1 MVVIFMMNQTE
12 KVLMSLSSL
21 SVYRGVLNRS
31 VPKSFYKLLK
41 ASKENAE
48 SFLKAY
54 GQFFALLSE
63 RGYSDKFAESMG
75 EAIMFDENCFTRA
88 ATSVTAENLPQNVLF
103 AAKRDCISLM
113 NSTALTPEDIINSC
127 SFKSEIEDIIPT
139 LPKWEQGSFPK
150 ELENVKDSMA
160 ELTAFHRENGCGMFA
175 RYKAFIWRTGGIQ
188 PIMYPDVVT
197 LENLKGYEV
206 QRKAVID
213 NTKAFLQGKTCNNCL
228 LYGDKGTGK
237 SSTVKAVVNSMRKQ
251 GLRIVEIP
259 KERLMDFPLL
269 VDSIAAVPLKFIIF
283 IDDLSFNKQ
292 DESYASLK
300 AVLEGGLAA
309 TPKNAL
315 IYATSNRRHIVK
327 ESAAD
332 RDTDDLHRRDN
343 MEESLS
349 LSDRFGLSVCFSSPS
364 KDSFLKI
371 VRALAVQNGVDMDV
385 EELEKGAERF
395 ALERGG
401 RSPRCAKQYI
411 ESLFV

>member
-1 MVVIFMMNQTE
+1 MMNNTE

-21 SVYRGVLNRS
+21 SIYKGVLGRS
-31 VPKSFYKLLK
+31 VPKAFYRLLK
-41 ASKENAE
+41 ASKENPE
-48 SFLKAY
+48 SFLQSY
-54 GQFFALLSE
+54 GEFFALLSE
-63 RGYSDKFAESMG
+63 RGYSDTFAKSMG

-88 ATSVTAENLPQNVLF
+88 ATSGSAENLHENVLF

-113 NSTALTPEDIINSC
+113 ESTALTPEDIINSC
-127 SFKSEIEDIIPT
+127 AFKSEIEYIVPS

-150 ELENVKDSMA
+150 ELEHIKESMD
-160 ELTAFHRENGCGMFA
+160 ELLNFHRENGCGMFA
-175 RYKAFIWRTGGIQ
+175 RYKAFIWRTGGIR
-188 PIMYPDVVT
+188 PVMYPDVVT
-197 LENLKGYEV
+197 LENLKGYEI
-206 QRKAVID
+206 QRNAVIE

-269 VDSIAAVPLKFIIF
+269 VDAIAAEPLKFIIF

-327 ESAAD
+327 ESVSD
-332 RDTDDLHRRDN
+332 RDTDDLNRRDN

-364 KDSFLKI
+364 KDNFLKI
-371 VRALAVQNGVDMDV
+371 VRALAAQNGVDMDV
-385 EELEKGAERF
+385 TELEKGAERF

>member
-1 MVVIFMMNQTE
+1 MDE
-12 KVLMSLSSL
+12 L
-21 SVYRGVLNRS
+21 LN
-31 VPKSFYKLLK
+31 
-41 ASKENAE
+41 
-48 SFLKAY
+48 
-54 GQFFALLSE
+54 
-63 RGYSDKFAESMG
+63 
-75 EAIMFDENCFTRA
+75 
-88 ATSVTAENLPQNVLF
+88 
-103 AAKRDCISLM
+103 
-113 NSTALTPEDIINSC
+113 
-127 SFKSEIEDIIPT
+127 
-139 LPKWEQGSFPK
+139 
-150 ELENVKDSMA
+150 
-160 ELTAFHRENGCGMFA
+160 FHRENGCGMFA
-175 RYKAFIWRTGGIQ
+175 RYKAFIWRTGGIR
-188 PIMYPDVVT
+188 PVMYPDVVT
-197 LENLKGYEV
+197 LENLKGYEI
-206 QRKAVID
+206 QRNAVIE

-327 ESAAD
+327 ESVSD
-332 RDTDDLHRRDN
+332 RDTDDLNRRDN

-364 KDSFLKI
+364 KDNFLKI
-371 VRALAVQNGVDMDV
+371 VRALAAQNGVDMDV
-385 EELEKGAERF
+385 TELEKGAERF

>member
-54 GQFFALLSE
+54 GEFFAILSE

-88 ATSVTAENLPQNVLF
+88 ATSATAENLPQNVLF

-127 SFKSEIEDIIPT
+127 SFKAEIEDIIPT

-160 ELTAFHRENGCGMFA
+160 ELMAFHRENGCGMFA

-371 VRALAVQNGVDMDV
+371 VRALAVQNGVDMDI